1 MSKPPRPF
9 SPSAGAALSAVL
21 LVLAFPPFD
30 LRWLVLVALVP
41 WLVSI
46 RGQEARAV
54 RRSGLVFGAIF
65 YGYQMWWVVPFV
77 YKWTGNLVS
86 GLVPWV
92 VTVPIAMGYFWLQA
106 SWMGAAERQGRA
118 WAIPLLWVAMEFIR
132 SYIPGLAF
140 PWGHMA
146 TPLWPF
152 PAVLQSAALG
162 GIFLVSAWVVLVNQ
176 WLAEWRW
183 PRADGAMNRWR
194 TGAAVVIVALFGYS
208 WWRAST
214 PPDGNWHV
222 VAAAQPGVDQAF
234 TPPDEER
241 IRLDGAGP
249 ELMADAERAGAELVV
264 FPEGFASPSESVVP
278 TAVLGYPPAVPVIL
292 GGNLVQGGK
301 RYQTAYSWDG
311 MQWKHAN
318 KTRLVVFGE
327 YVPGRDVLPFLKNFN
342 LPAGDLTPGDRVQS
356 LPVGPF
362 QAGPLLCFE
371 GLFPDLALAQ
381 QQAGAQLLT
390 VQAIDD
396 WYAAT
401 PAWEQLYPGAVFRS
415 IEAGLPVVRAG
426 SKGRS
431 YITDARGNIVAWLPH
446 RDQGL
451 LTARVR
457 VPAGGDGWTGRMM
470 FPWLCLAVALAVMVA
485 NVVAQCSKDDADEGS
500 H

>member
-1 MSKPPRPF
+1 MDRQPGER
-9 SPSAGAALSAVL
+9 
-21 LVLAFPPFD
+21 D
-30 LRWLVLVALVP
+30 
-41 WLVSI
+41 
-46 RGQEARAV
+46 
-54 RRSGLVFGAIF
+54 
-65 YGYQMWWVVPFV
+65 
-77 YKWTGNLVS
+77 KWTGSLVS

-194 TGAAVVIVALFGYS
+194 TGTAVVIVALFGYS

-214 PPDGNWHV
+214 PPEGNWHV

-234 TPPDEER
+234 TPVDEER

-318 KTRLVVFGE
+318 KTRLVVFGPGGVRRIRARARRAAVPQE
-327 YVPGRDVLPFLKNFN
+327 LQPPGGGPDPRRPRAKPAGGAVPGG
-342 LPAGDLTPGDRVQS
+342 A
-356 LPVGPF
+356 
-362 QAGPLLCFE
+362 AALLR
-371 GLFPDLALAQ
+371 
-381 QQAGAQLLT
+381 GAIPT
-390 VQAIDD
+390 SR
-396 WYAAT
+396 W
-401 PAWEQLYPGAVFRS
+401 PSSRP
-415 IEAGLPVVRAG
+415 
-426 SKGRS
+426 GRS
-431 YITDARGNIVAWLPH
+431 YSRCRRLTIGTPPPPRGSSCIRGRCFGASRRACQWCGPGARGGATSPM
-446 RDQGL
+446 RAGTSCRGCR
-451 LTARVR
+451 TATR
-457 VPAGGDGWTGRMM
+457 A
-470 FPWLCLAVALAVMVA
+470 C
-485 NVVAQCSKDDADEGS
+485 
-500 H
+500 

>member
-1 MSKPPRPF
+1 M
-9 SPSAGAALSAVL
+9 
-21 LVLAFPPFD
+21 
-30 LRWLVLVALVP
+30 
-41 WLVSI
+41 
-46 RGQEARAV
+46 
-54 RRSGLVFGAIF
+54 
-65 YGYQMWWVVPFV
+65 
-77 YKWTGNLVS
+77 
-86 GLVPWV
+86 
-92 VTVPIAMGYFWLQA
+92 
-106 SWMGAAERQGRA
+106 
-118 WAIPLLWVAMEFIR
+118 
-132 SYIPGLAF
+132 
-140 PWGHMA
+140 
-146 TPLWPF
+146 
-152 PAVLQSAALG
+152 
-162 GIFLVSAWVVLVNQ
+162 
-176 WLAEWRW
+176 
-183 PRADGAMNRWR
+183 
-194 TGAAVVIVALFGYS
+194 
-208 WWRAST
+208 
-214 PPDGNWHV
+214 

-278 TAVLGYPPAVPVIL
+278 TAVPVIL

-415 IEAGLPVVRAG
+415 IETGLPVVRAG

-451 LTARVR
+451 LTALVR
-457 VPAGGDGWTGRMM
+457 VPAGGVGWAERRMI
-470 FPWLCLAVALAVMVA
+470 PWLCLAVALAVMVA
-485 NVVAQCSKDDADEGS
+485 NAVARSTKDDADEGS